1 MTFVKMGKLMT
12 ESWKTIDPFAKDVFC
27 ELALEGKLVYRQ
39 LMDEYHASSKTLPLP
54 PGGGKKPAFIH
65 KPSLK
70 SPPVLHESKH
80 APKIVPLITTKP
92 RARIV
97 SPSVMPSLVHVPSS
111 RSRMTSLSHDVSTST
126 SAEDNEE
133 LPFLPTSVSTEENDE
148 LPFLPTYASTEDDEE
163 LPFLSTSV
171 STEDNEE
178 LPFLLTTAS
187 SFEEDEALLCT
198 DVASW
203 RMMSSLASSLP
214 MHVRGVAPL
223 PIFTPSKET
232 GYEIMSDSIFD
243 AEMEALHQQGIS
255 VGDFMTF
262 VMKLAEE

>member
-39 LMDEYHASSKTLPLP
+39 MMNEYHASSKTLPLP
-54 PGGGKKPAFIH
+54 PGGGKKPAFIY

-97 SPSVMPSLVHVPSS
+97 SPSVMLSLVHVPSSSSSS
-111 RSRMTSLSHDVSTST
+111 RSRMTSLPHDVSKST

-133 LPFLPTSVSTEENDE
+133 LQFLPSTSVSTEENDE

-163 LPFLSTSV
+163 LPFL
-171 STEDNEE
+171 
-178 LPFLLTTAS
+178 PTTAFAS
-187 SFEEDEALLCT
+187 SFEDEEEEALLYT
-198 DVASW
+198 DVARW
-203 RMMSSLASSLP
+203 RMMSSLSSS
-214 MHVRGVAPL
+214 PL
-223 PIFTPSKET
+223 PIFTPSSKET
-232 GYEIMSDSIFD
+232 GYEMSDSIFD
-243 AEMEALHQQGIS
+243 VEMEALQQQGIS
-255 VGDFMTF
+255 VGDFMTL